1 MSAPSSKPSLPSD
14 AQRLAKVVAAL
25 AQYSRREAEQ
35 YIAEGS
41 P

>member
-1 MSAPSSKPSLPSD
+1 MSTDSPTPIPSD